1 MMCGPTVRAALSF
14 FPVGSSGVEAPSQP
28 SPRGRSP
35 SGSPIPTFPKGK
47 ELYPNALARGSLV
60 NYPFCEKGQFQLR
73 VTPAANRN
81 SYRVAMI
88 SLVDTQGSVLRPQ
101 PWAGET
107 QLLQSCC
114 CLWPSHARALFSTFL
129 KEKEFSTTPIQTLPK
144 GKGHYHNALARV
156 GLVFS
161 PLGESWRGTA
171 VVQSLLLKAGSTHPR
186 QL

>member
-1 MMCGPTVRAALSF
+1 MIGGVDTQ
-14 FPVGSSGVEAPSQP
+14 GSVLRPQPWAEESQLLQSCCCLWPSHVWAPFS
-28 SPRGRSP
+28 
-35 SGSPIPTFPKGK
+35 TFLKGK
-47 ELYPNALARGSLV
+47 EFYLNAFARGGLV
-60 NYPFCEKGQFQLR
+60 NCPFCERVKYQLR

-107 QLLQSCC
+107 QLLQSCR

-129 KEKEFSTTPIQTLPK
+129 KGKEFSTPPIQTLPK
-144 GKGHYHNALARV
+144 GNGHYPNALARV

-161 PLGESWRGTA
+161 PLGES
-171 VVQSLLLKAGSTHPR
+171 
-186 QL
+186 